1 MIDAPVPEAP
11 PLAFPATPLA
21 GAEPIVAPMTSVL
34 VFRAQVGAYIKAGEA
49 IANVVDP
56 LTDTV
61 TTLKCTT
68 SGVMYARHISRF
80 ATAGLEVARIAGAKA
95 FRTGS
100 LLSA

>member
-1 MIDAPVPEAP
+1 
-11 PLAFPATPLA
+11 
-21 GAEPIVAPMTSVL
+21 VL
-34 VFRAQVGAYIKAGEA
+34 VFRADVGAFIEAGQP
-49 IANVVDP
+49 IADIVDP

-68 SGVMYARHISRF
+68 SGVMYARHITRF

-95 FRTGS
+95 YRTGS